1 MSVTDEAFMIGTPP
15 KVFVMNTCQLS
26 VDITLM
32 ADSNL
37 ISRMK
42 CTMNSTM
49 NISDLKI

>member
-15 KVFVMNTCQLS
+15 KVFVMNICQLS

-49 NISDLKI
+49 NISDLNI

>member
-1 MSVTDEAFMIGTPP
+1 MSETEEAFIIGTPP
-15 KVFVMNTCQLS
+15 KVFVMNTYLLT
-26 VDITLM
+26 VDITLI

-42 CTMNSTM
+42 CTMKSTM